1 MSLHLHR
8 AERSDRLVAGLADL
22 LATPLPDPFATEVVA
37 VPTRG
42 VERWLAQQLSDRL
55 GVCAGVD
62 FPSVRRLVAET
73 LGPVTDVDP
82 DTDPWHP
89 SRAVWPILAIL
100 DAARDHAWAELLWSH
115 LRGRSA
121 EQSRGGRRWLT
132 ARRAADLFARYGS
145 ERPELLD
152 RWRAGEDVDTNGT
165 PLGADRAWQAE
176 LWRRLRAELAVPSP
190 AERLPPALDRLTAGD
205 PDLDLPERL
214 SVFGLTGLDRTQH
227 RVLTA
232 LGAGRDVHLWLTRP
246 LARPAQYP
254 HALAAV

>member
-8 AERSDRLVAGLADL
+8 AERSDPLVAGLADL

-82 DTDPWHP
+82 DTD
-89 SRAVWPILAIL
+89 WPILAIL
-100 DAARDHAWAELLWSH
+100 DAARDDAWAELLWSH

-145 ERPELLD
+145 E
-152 RWRAGEDVDTNGT
+152 
-165 PLGADRAWQAE
+165 
-176 LWRRLRAELAVPSP
+176 
-190 AERLPPALDRLTAGD
+190 
-205 PDLDLPERL
+205 
-214 SVFGLTGLDRTQH
+214 
-227 RVLTA
+227 
-232 LGAGRDVHLWLTRP
+232 
-246 LARPAQYP
+246 
-254 HALAAV
+254 